1 MSLIEAQAGIDVA
14 TTVPATPAPSDVV
27 ASGGWRD
34 FVAMTK
40 PRLNALV
47 LVTAAVGF
55 LVGQRG
61 IDVNSLILLVH
72 VLFGTALCAASGSVL
87 NQWMEVESDRKMP
100 RTADRPLP
108 AGRVS
113 PRAALYFGMIV
124 GLLGLGHL
132 AFWVPRWEPT
142 ALALLTMVTYALV
155 YTPLKSRT
163 SLCTLV
169 GAIPGALPPLIGW
182 TAATGRLNLPG
193 ISLFLILF
201 VWQMPHFLAIAW
213 IYRDDYKAAGFPMLP
228 VVDVEG
234 RLTSAAIF
242 TWSFVMLPVTLLPGI
257 VRGTPGEPA
266 MFGIIYLLAALIL
279 GVIQIGFAI
288 NLIRRPS
295 VSTARALFFCT
306 IMYLPALLG
315 VMVLDAVVLPAILS
329 STS

>member
-1 MSLIEAQAGIDVA
+1 MSLIEAQSGIDVG
-14 TTVPATPAPSDVV
+14 ATPA
-27 ASGGWRD
+27 ASITDDPAIAGGWRD
-34 FVAMTK
+34 YIEMTK

-47 LVTAAVGF
+47 LVTTAVGF
-55 LVGQRG
+55 VVGERM
-61 IDVNSLILLVH
+61 IDVASMILLGH
-72 VLFGTALCAASGSVL
+72 VLIGTALCAASGAVL
-87 NQWMEVESDRKMP
+87 NQWMEIDSDAQMQ
-100 RTADRPLP
+100 RTRSRPLP
-108 AGRVS
+108 AGRMT
-113 PRAALYFGMIV
+113 PRTALYLGMIL

-142 ALALLTMVTYALV
+142 ALALLTLVTYVLV

-163 SLCTLV
+163 SLCTIV

-182 TAATGRLNLPG
+182 TAATGRFNLPG
-193 ISLFLILF
+193 LSLFLILF

-228 VVDVEG
+228 VIDTEG
-234 RLTSAAIF
+234 RLTAAAIF

-266 MFGIIYLLAALIL
+266 MFGLLYLLAALVL

-288 NLIRRPS
+288 NLVRRPS
-295 VSTARALFFCT
+295 VGTARALFFCT

-315 VMVLDAVVLPAILS
+315 VMVVDAVVLPTLFAS
-329 STS
+329 MS